1 VVGVGRTE
9 DFTAWAQGAAHPLLR
24 TAAALTGDRHA
35 AEDLVQ
41 DVLARV
47 YVAWPRVEDADAYA
61 HRAVVNASLS
71 RWRRLARR
79 PEAPLGEREVLVDP
93 ARGQAAVDDRELVVH
108 ALRRLPPR
116 QRAVLVLRYLE
127 DRTERETADL
137 LGVSVGAV
145 KSQSSRALARLRLAG
160 VVDGADARVAVEE
173 G

>member
-1 VVGVGRTE
+1 MVEAARTE
-9 DFTAWAQGAAHPLLR
+9 EFTAWAREAARPLLR

-47 YVAWPRVEDADAYA
+47 YVAWPRVDDPDAYA

-71 RWRRLARR
+71 RWRGLARR
-79 PEAPLGEREVLVDP
+79 PEAPLGERQVLVDP
-93 ARGQAAVDDRELVVH
+93 GRGQAAVDDRALVVH
-108 ALRRLPPR
+108 ALQHLPAR

-127 DRTERETADL
+127 DRTERQTADL

-145 KSQSSRALARLRLAG
+145 KSQTSRALARLRLAG
-160 VVDGADARVAVEE
+160 VVADADARVAVEE